1 MNSLPFSRSWWLWV
15 RYFSQHRRSAW
26 NEWSTFLESSCTTCE
41 PTWSPL
47 HKVKAEEWRKWKRT
61 NTSGNQNGSKCC
73 HTNSWFCTI
82 VTADLWLKP
91 TKTFNANEY
100 WNQWYHYLWGTGF
113 YLFCT
118 MNMNL
123 HPHRH
128 FIYHSKDIGI
138 VFETSVCTIFQENY
152 IPMI

>member
-15 RYFSQHRRSAW
+15 RYFSQHRSSAW
-26 NEWSTFLESSCTTCE
+26 TEWSTFLESSCTTCE

-47 HKVKAEEWRKWKRT
+47 HTVIAEEWRKWKRT

-100 WNQWYHYLWGTGF
+100 WKQWYYYLWGTGIC
-113 YLFCT
+113 LFCMYYEYEFT
-118 MNMNL
+118 
-123 HPHRH
+123 PSQTFH
-128 FIYHSKDIGI
+128 FPFERYWNSLWNFDLYAPFSKEI
-138 VFETSVCTIFQENY
+138 IF
-152 IPMI
+152 